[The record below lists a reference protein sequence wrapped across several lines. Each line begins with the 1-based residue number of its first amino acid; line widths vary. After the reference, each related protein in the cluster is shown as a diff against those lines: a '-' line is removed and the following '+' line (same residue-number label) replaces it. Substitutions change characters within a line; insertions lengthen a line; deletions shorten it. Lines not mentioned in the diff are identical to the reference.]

1 VALFGLG
8 AALFWLE
15 RDKFPALFLSGAL
28 GLLLTTLLGSLAWL
42 PLRRPGVTA
51 RDPAERHVMSAAT
64 LIMRGASSG
73 FGSICVLLLA
83 PALLLAIAER
93 LSGTTP
99 SVLQLTTFA
108 AGALALGPLA
118 LALGGFGSLA
128 SPSRSVAALARLEVE
143 PTRRHGGFDEAVS
156 LGDRAGA
163 AQGAIALGL
172 GLWLG
177 LLAFPGGNPATG
189 NVGLAALATALGLT
203 LVLLFGAR
211 ATRGAIS
218 AARLVGAEVE
228 RQLSDTARKGAASLP
243 ADFTPSYKGCL
254 EALIEGAQALPLAE
268 VAALLLSPFA
278 LALLLRETGSALT
291 PTLLAFGL
299 ATLLTGVV
307 VSLGGRATR
316 AVLAEQR
323 KRARADVAAAA
334 LADADTFG
342 ALLGVT
348 ATANIEAL
356 ALSLAL
362 TVICLAPLLR

>member
-1 VALFGLG
+1 LT
-8 AALFWLE
+8 
-15 RDKFPALFLSGAL
+15 
-28 GLLLTTLLGSLAWL
+28 LTTLLGLLAWL
-42 PLRRPGVTA
+42 PLRRSVAAA
-51 RDPAERHVMSAAT
+51 REPERHATSAAT

-73 FGSICVLLLA
+73 FGSLWAVLLA
-83 PALLLAIAER
+83 PALLLALAER
-93 LSGTTP
+93 VDGAASGT
-99 SVLQLTTFA
+99 LLLTTFV
-108 AGALALGPLA
+108 AGALALGPLS
-118 LALGGFGSLA
+118 LALGGLGTLA
-128 SPSRSVAALARLEVE
+128 TPSRSVAALARLELE
-143 PTRRHGGFDEAVS
+143 PTRRHGGFDEAVA

-177 LLAFPGGNPATG
+177 LLAFPSASGATASS
-189 NVGLAALATALGLT
+189 NVGLAALATALGVT
-203 LVLLFGAR
+203 CVVVFGAR
-211 ATRGAIS
+211 AARGAIA

-228 RQLSDTARKGAASLP
+228 RQLPEARHGAP
-243 ADFTPSYKGCL
+243 IPTDFSPSYKGCL
-254 EALIEGAQALPLAE
+254 DALTDSARSLPWLE

-278 LALLLRETGSALT
+278 LAALLRQTGSALT

-299 ATLLTGVV
+299 ATLVTGVV

-323 KRARADVAAAA
+323 KRARAATDAGAAA
-334 LADADTFG
+334 LADADAFG

-356 ALSLAL
+356 VLSLAL